1 MKHHFKN
8 FRSRTMREEQ
18 NILHIDEYPLI
29 YNGVKMAE
37 KAALKYGGELLRVGS
52 SMNKYYI
59 IKKVL
64 DNN

>member
-1 MKHHFKN
+1 
-8 FRSRTMREEQ
+8 MREEQ